1 MTQALYR
8 LHFRGQLLPDVQG
21 LLPAALSALQAH
33 LKEKVDAGQLMTIG
47 LFRYKDM
54 LFAYA
59 ECIGEALDADTLF
72 APLRDLLQSFPGEDG
87 PRLWA
92 PMNLVFYHAIPEDA
106 ADWVRQ
112 TPPEKRMG
120 RLAIIRPE
128 KLWSYVHYHYA
139 LTQEGLLTG
148 DKFLAIALHENYL
161 FAYTEEPRV
170 MTNIRRDLS
179 QPSQAIRDWIAVHP
193 MEHFQP
199 WQADPKD
206 HFQTLDTLLL
216 LHQ

>member
-1 MTQALYR
+1 MKEA
-8 LHFRGQLLPDVQG
+8 H
-21 LLPAALSALQAH
+21 ALSPAPDAAAVIGGLNWYRAQFRRAMKLALA
-33 LKEKVDAGQLMTIG
+33 LTVALCASLG
-47 LFRYKDM
+47 
-54 LFAYA
+54 FAAILLLNQPKPQY
-59 ECIGEALDADTLF
+59 F
-72 APLRDLLQSFPGEDG
+72 AATPDLRL
-87 PRLWA
+87 A
-92 PMNLVFYHAIPEDA
+92 PMVPLDQP
-106 ADWVRQ
+106 
-112 TPPEKRMG
+112 
-120 RLAIIRPE
+120 L
-128 KLWSYVHYHYA
+128 

-161 FAYTEEPRV
+161 FAYTEEPRG
-170 MTNIRRDLS
+170 MTSIRRDLS